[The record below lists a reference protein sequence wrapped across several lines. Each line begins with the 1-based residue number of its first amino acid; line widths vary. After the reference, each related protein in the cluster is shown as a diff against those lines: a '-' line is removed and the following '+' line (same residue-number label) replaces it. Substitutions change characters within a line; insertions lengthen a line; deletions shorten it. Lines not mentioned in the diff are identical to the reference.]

1 MDVTD
6 SVIRRF
12 WERVDTSPGH
22 GPSGECH
29 VWTGSTSGNGY
40 GQLGIKKQKAA
51 AHRLAWYIEHGAF
64 PDRPWQILHL
74 PVICNNPICVNTAHL
89 RLGTQA
95 ENMRD
100 CIIDGTDRHAI
111 RTHCPAGHE
120 YDEANTYYW
129 IHKSNGRPARSCRAC
144 RAESSRQSKLRRRK
158 SGEA

>member
-1 MDVTD
+1 MNITD
-6 SVIRRF
+6 AVIRRF

-22 GPSGECH
+22 GPFGECH

-40 GQLGIKKQKAA
+40 GQLGIGKQKVP

-64 PDRPWQILHL
+64 PTKPWQVLHL
-74 PVICNNPICVNTAHL
+74 PVVCNNRICVNVAHL

-100 CIIDGTDRHAI
+100 RILDGTDPHAR
-111 RTHCPAGHE
+111 RTHCPVGHE

-129 IHKSNGRPARSCRAC
+129 VRKSNGGLARTCRAC
-144 RAESSRQSKLRRRK
+144 NREVKMRSKLHLRELA
-158 SGEA
+158 S